1 MTNMFSPGQRYQTYH
16 VEARI
21 GAEGP
26 KNLQP
31 LLARWHFVQHHS
43 CCIQG
48 EFSTRAGCALVNVNV
63 NPYYVGQAGR
73 LTNETREI
81 RGLEEKKLGEENA
94 RISQLRALHT

>member
-1 MTNMFSPGQRYQTYH
+1 MTNMFSAGQRYQIYH
-16 VEARI
+16 VEARN
-21 GAEGP
+21 GPEDP

-48 EFSTRAGCALVNVNV
+48 EFATRITRALET
-63 NPYYVGQAGR
+63 YSVGQAGR
-73 LTNETREI
+73 LTKETREI

>member
-1 MTNMFSPGQRYQTYH
+1 MTNMFSPGQRYQIYH

-21 GAEGP
+21 GPEGP

-31 LLARWHFVQHHS
+31 LLARWYFVQHHS

-48 EFSTRAGCALVNVNV
+48 EFATRTTRARVNINS
-63 NPYYVGQAGR
+63 YSVGQAGR
-73 LTNETREI
+73 LTKETREI
-81 RGLEEKKLGEENA
+81 RGLEEKKLGA

>member
-1 MTNMFSPGQRYQTYH
+1 MFSPGQRYQTYH

-21 GAEGP
+21 GPEGP

-31 LLARWHFVQHHS
+31 LLARWHLVQHHS

-48 EFSTRAGCALVNVNV
+48 EFSTRVTRALVDVNS
-63 NPYYVGQAGR
+63 YSVGQAGR
-73 LTNETREI
+73 LTKETREI
-81 RGLEEKKLGEENA
+81 RGLEEKRLGEENA